1 MSRDQRPGKIKL
13 VSTAAGHA
21 PHHERFEEGHEDPAT
36 AIEAQSEINASPQA
50 GFLLPVLFLI
60 SCAIGGA
67 CAVYLSPMIG

>member
-21 PHHERFEEGHEDPAT
+21 PHHERFEEGHEDQAT
-36 AIEAQSEINASPQA
+36 AIEAKSETLDSPKT

-67 CAVYLSPMIG
+67 CAVYLPPMIG